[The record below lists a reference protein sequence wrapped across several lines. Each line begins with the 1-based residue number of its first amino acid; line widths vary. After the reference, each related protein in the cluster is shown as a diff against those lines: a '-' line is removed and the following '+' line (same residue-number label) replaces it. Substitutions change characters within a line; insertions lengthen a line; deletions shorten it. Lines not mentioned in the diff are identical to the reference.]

1 MTIFEDLIV
10 ELKNENLLEETV
22 VDVSDKTL
30 VKNGVPL
37 GMAPDQQVEEAFVQA
52 LDVSDPMLEHL
63 SEMEKPVNR
72 REFYRRRAVDEMNSL
87 QMVEH
92 IFSAIE
98 REHMKSTPVAFD
110 DLEAKKALNSFLQ
123 VSDDLHS
130 EDHPQTELA
139 LMRETE
145 LWSTALAT
153 RDAEISIAN
162 LRRFCENSRPPLSSQ
177 AMLSSA
183 RYYRNSQFTESSRGK
198 FEFIM
203 TRLFAREGDFQKRF
217 IIFEYEEMVGHIK
230 TFYGD
235 WSSVSLYAQNDDD
248 TDIKNAIKR
257 FSDLATEAEGFEVFD
272 EVIAS
277 GFFNKVRDFKEETR
291 EMFFAPTVTAAAII
305 CNARIGNKFVD
316 LVQKERLRTSPKL
329 TAEKYGNRHDSL
341 VSDATGKTV
350 NLIDVLRSSD
360 IDFDAIE
367 DPVEITAYEPEFTFG
382 GVAESARSWFKFDL
396 YAVNRWMVV
405 LTVLSIVASIG
416 MYIWS
421 EQKAETNNGVVKAD
435 VVKIDD
441 AKLNE
446 HIIAAR
452 STTETFYGVMR
463 PSWDALDDKAQQEFL
478 QNAWTFAKNKGFT
491 RVLLLNEKGKTVGYA
506 DKEDSKVSRP

>member
-22 VDVSDKTL
+22 LDVSDKTII
-30 VKNGVPL
+30 KNDGL
-37 GMAPDQQVEEAFVQA
+37 MEMAAEEQTEEAFVQP
-52 LDVSDPMLEHL
+52 LDVNDPMFEQL

-72 REFYRRRAVDEMNSL
+72 REFYRKRAVDEMNSL

-92 IFSAIE
+92 VFSAIE
-98 REHMKSTPVAFD
+98 REHMKSAPITFN
-110 DLEAKKALNSFLQ
+110 DLEAKKALNKFLQ
-123 VSDDLHS
+123 IS
-130 EDHPQTELA
+130 EDLESEEHAQAELG

-145 LWSTALAT
+145 TWSTALAA
-153 RDAEISIAN
+153 RDAEISISN

-177 AMLSSA
+177 ALLSLA
-183 RYYRNSQFTESSRGK
+183 RYYRNSQFSESTRAK

-203 TRLFAREGDFQKRF
+203 TRLFAREGDFQKRS

-248 TDIKNAIKR
+248 TDIKYAIKR
-257 FSDLATEAEGFEVFD
+257 FSDIATEAETFEFFD
-272 EVIAS
+272 DVLAA
-277 GFFNKVRDFKEETR
+277 GFFDKVRDFKEETR

-305 CNARIGNKFVD
+305 CNAQIGNKFVD
-316 LVQKERLRTSPKL
+316 LVQKERLKTSPKL
-329 TAEKYGNRHDSL
+329 TAEKYGSKHDAI
-341 VSDATGKTV
+341 VSDAAGKTV
-350 NLIDVLRSSD
+350 NLVEVLRSSD

-367 DPVEITAYEPEFTFG
+367 DPIEITEYEPDFTFG
-382 GVAESARSWFKFDL
+382 NVAESAKSWFKFDL

-405 LTVLSIVASIG
+405 LTVLVVIGSIG

-421 EQKAETNNGVVKAD
+421 EQKVESNNGVLKAAT
-435 VVKIDD
+435 VSVDD

-446 HIIAAR
+446 YIKAAR
-452 STTETFYGVMR
+452 STKETFYGVMQ
-463 PSWDALDDKAQQEFL
+463 PTWDKLDEKAQQEFL
-478 QNAWTFAKNKGFT
+478 QNAWTFAKNKGFR
-491 RVLLLNEKGKTVGYA
+491 RVQLLNDKGKTVGYA
-506 DKEDSKVSRP
+506 AEGKSSVTRP

>member
-30 VKNGVPL
+30 VENGKPL
-37 GMAPDQQVEEAFVQA
+37 EMAPDQQAEEAFVQA

-72 REFYRRRAVDEMNSL
+72 REFYRKRAVDEMNSL

-98 REHMKSTPVAFD
+98 REHMKSAPVVFD

-130 EDHPQTELA
+130 EDHAQTELA
-139 LMRETE
+139 LMREME
-145 LWSTALAT
+145 VWSTALAA

-177 AMLSSA
+177 AMLSLA
-183 RYYRNSQFTESSRGK
+183 RYYRNSQFTESTRGK

-248 TDIKNAIKR
+248 ANIKHAIKR
-257 FSDLATEAEGFEVFD
+257 FSDLAAEIEAFEQFD
-272 EVIAS
+272 ELIAS

-291 EMFFAPTVTAAAII
+291 EMFFAPTVTAAAVI

-329 TAEKYGNRHDSL
+329 TAEKYGTQHDLIASE
-341 VSDATGKTV
+341 AAGKTV
-350 NLIDVLRSSD
+350 NLVDVLRSSD

-405 LTVLSIVASIG
+405 LTVLVIIASIG
-416 MYIWS
+416 IYVWS
-421 EQKAETNNGVVKAD
+421 EQKVDSNNGVVKAD
-435 VVKIDD
+435 VVNIDD
-441 AKLNE
+441 AKLSE
-446 HIIAAR
+446 YIKAGR
-452 STTETFYGVMR
+452 STTETFYGIMQ
-463 PSWDALDDKAQQEFL
+463 PAWDNLDEKAQLAFL
-478 QNAWTFAKNKGFT
+478 QNTWTFAKNKGFS
-491 RVLLLNEKGKTVGYA
+491 RVLLLNERGKTLGYA
-506 DKEDSKVSRP
+506 DSERSNVSRP

>member
-30 VKNGVPL
+30 VENGQPL
-37 GMAPDQQVEEAFVQA
+37 EIAPESEEAFVQA

-72 REFYRRRAVDEMNSL
+72 REFYRRRAIDEMNSL

-98 REHMKSTPVAFD
+98 REHMKSTPTGFD

-130 EDHPQTELA
+130 EDHAQTELA
-139 LMRETE
+139 LMREME
-145 LWSTALAT
+145 IWSTALAA

-177 AMLSSA
+177 AMLSLA
-183 RYYRNSQFTESSRGK
+183 RYYRNSQFTESTRAK

-203 TRLFAREGDFQKRF
+203 TRLFAREGEFQKRF
-217 IIFEYEEMVGHIK
+217 IIFEYDEMVGHIK

-248 TDIKNAIKR
+248 ENIKYAIKR
-257 FSDLATEAEGFEVFD
+257 FSDLAAEIEGFELFD
-272 EVIAS
+272 EVIAA
-277 GFFNKVRDFKEETR
+277 GFFDKVRDFKEETR

-329 TAEKYGNRHDSL
+329 TAEKYGTKHDSI
-341 VSDATGKTV
+341 VSDAAGKTV
-350 NLIDVLRSSD
+350 NLVDVLRSSD

-367 DPVEITAYEPEFTFG
+367 DPIEITEYEPDFTFG
-382 GVAESARSWFKFDL
+382 SVAESAKSWFKFDL

-405 LTVLSIVASIG
+405 LTVLVVVASIG
-416 MYIWS
+416 VYVWS
-421 EQKAETNNGVVKAD
+421 EQEVETNNGVAKAA
-435 VVKIDD
+435 VVNVDD

-446 HIIAAR
+446 YISTAR
-452 STTETFYGVMR
+452 STKETFYGVMQ
-463 PSWDALDDKAQQEFL
+463 PAWASLDDKAQQEFL
-478 QNAWTFAKNKGFT
+478 QKAWVFAKNKGFS
-491 RVLLLNEKGKTVGYA
+491 RVLLLNDKGKTVGYA
-506 DKEDSKVSRP
+506 AEGKTNIVRP